1 MKMNTLKKQDYL
13 LVVMV
18 LTYSYLFYQQH
29 LGINLLIFNVFL
41 MAAISIVH
49 AHAKTP
55 VYWVTLCAAMITSLA
70 VVVVNSHLAVFSS
83 LVSMIVLLGYVL
95 EARSSLIVS
104 FLNASYSMLSAP
116 FVYGA
121 RRIHRSPAEST
132 SARAHSQKLKFL
144 RFGSV
149 AIPVLVTLV
158 FLSLYA
164 SANPAFSDFLE
175 QARFDFIAWSWVRFT
190 LLGGFFL
197 FGIFYTVQLASLSK
211 WDLNSA
217 NTITRKRRR
226 SKLDFHPLALKFEL
240 KTGTTL
246 LLLLNGL
253 LLVFHL
259 ADASYILGTR
269 LPDGLTYSAYVHQGV
284 YTLIVSIVLA
294 ILIIVYFLRG
304 NLNFHRKNHLLVMLT
319 YVWIVQNIILALGI
333 AYKNA
338 LYIQEYSLTYKR
350 IGVYVYLFLVIAG
363 LLTTYIKVGN
373 LKNHWYLLRR
383 NSWIAFLLLIVMSWV
398 DWDRIIT
405 KTNLEKGENIDYT
418 YLMDLSHTNLPEL
431 HALADQ
437 GILLEPGPKYQL
449 EQKHLRFLER
459 TRSADWR
466 SWNYRDQRI
475 SRQLREL
482 YP

>member
-1 MKMNTLKKQDYL
+1 MKINTLKKQDGL
-13 LVVMV
+13 LLLMV
-18 LTYSYLFYQQH
+18 FTFSYLFYEQY
-29 LGINLLIFNVFL
+29 LGFNLLIFDIL
-41 MAAISIVH
+41 LIAAISTVH
-49 AHAKTP
+49 PHPKTP
-55 VYWVTLCAAMITSLA
+55 VYWVALLACIITSLA
-70 VVVVNSHLAVFSS
+70 VVVVNTRLAVFSS
-83 LVSMIVLLGYVL
+83 FVSMIVLLGYVL

-104 FLNASYSMLSAP
+104 FLNALYSILSAP

-121 RRIHRSPAEST
+121 RRIHQSPAESS
-132 SARAHSQKLKFL
+132 SAQVHSQKLKLL

-175 QARFDFIAWSWVRFT
+175 QVRFDFITWSWVRFT
-190 LLGGFFL
+190 LVGSFFL
-197 FGIFYTVQLASLSK
+197 FGVFYTAHLVSLSE
-211 WDLNSA
+211 WDLNSP
-217 NTITRKRRR
+217 NGITRKRHR
-226 SKLDFHPLALKFEL
+226 SQRDFHPLALKFEL

-259 ADASYILGTR
+259 ADASYILGAR
-269 LPDGLTYSAYVHQGV
+269 LPAGLTYSAYVHQGV

-304 NLNFHRKNHLLVMLT
+304 NLNFHRKNRLLVILT
-319 YVWIVQNIILALGI
+319 YAWIVQNIILALGI

-338 LYIQEYSLTYKR
+338 LYIEEYSLTYKR

-363 LLTTYIKVGN
+363 LLTTYVKVGN

-383 NSWIAFLLLIVMSWV
+383 NSWVAFLLLIFMSWV
-398 DWDRIIT
+398 DWDHIIT
-405 KTNLEKGENIDYT
+405 KTNLEKGKDIDYT
-418 YLMDLSHTNLPEL
+418 YLMHLSHTNLPEL
-431 HALADQ
+431 QALADQ
-437 GILLEPGPKYQL
+437 DVLPGPGLKHQL
-449 EQKHLRFLER
+449 EQKQQRFHER
-459 TRSADWR
+459 MHVADWR
-466 SWNYRDQRI
+466 SWNYRDQKI
-475 SRQLREL
+475 SRQLGKL